1 MTRIAAYVPNLMD
14 RSRFA
19 SHVEMLQTL
28 DDLESVNADLVL
40 IDASNP
46 EVLEYLPA
54 GPQIIAFA
62 SHVSVEILDLAKA
75 AGCAD
80 ALPRSVFFKRLPQL
94 LGDSDG

>member
-1 MTRIAAYVPNLMD
+1 MTRIAAYIPNLMD

-19 SHVEMLQTL
+19 SHVEMLPTL
-28 DDLESVNADLVL
+28 DDLKSANADLIL
-40 IDASNP
+40 IDASKP

-54 GPQIIAFA
+54 GPRVIAFA
-62 SHVSVEILDLAKA
+62 PHVNEQILDLAKA

-80 ALPRSVFFKRLPQL
+80 ALPRSIFFKRLPQL

>member
-14 RSRFA
+14 RRRFA
-19 SHVEMLQTL
+19 SHDEMLQTL

-40 IDASNP
+40 IDVSTP
-46 EVLEYLPA
+46 EVLQYLPA
-54 GPQIIAFA
+54 GLQIIAFA
-62 SHVSVEILDLAKA
+62 PHVNAEILDQAKA
-75 AGCAD
+75 AGCVD

>member
-28 DDLESVNADLVL
+28 DDLESVNADLGL
-40 IDASNP
+40 LDGSNP
-46 EVLEYLPA
+46 EVLQYLPA
-54 GPQIIAFA
+54 GLQIFAFA
-62 SHVSVEILDLAKA
+62 PHVNAEILDQAKA
-75 AGCAD
+75 AGCVD

-94 LGDSDG
+94 LGESDG

>member
-40 IDASNP
+40 SDVSNP
-46 EVLEYLPA
+46 EVLQYLPA
-54 GPQIIAFA
+54 RLQIIAFA
-62 SHVSVEILDLAKA
+62 PHVNAEILDQAKA
-75 AGCAD
+75 AGCVD

>member
-19 SHVEMLQTL
+19 SHVEMLQTF

-40 IDASNP
+40 IDVSNP
-46 EVLEYLPA
+46 EVLQYLPA
-54 GPQIIAFA
+54 GLQIIAFA
-62 SHVSVEILDLAKA
+62 PHVNAEILDQATA
-75 AGCAD
+75 AGCVD